1 MLLELDIHN
10 IALIDSLRIE
20 LTRGLNALTGET
32 GAGKSIVVDSVNLAL
47 GHRGGREMVRA
58 GTEKARVRALFDI
71 GECGKAKQ
79 FLDEIGIEYDD
90 GFAESYANSTSTDEN
105 GNKTYEFSGPQ
116 YDNYVNDHKS
126 NVTDDIQK
134 YYVDNHEKG
143 FGQYVYINTENK
155 SVIVGLNS
163 KKEYD
168 EKTASEEAKKAAEYG
183 FKFFQ
188 NLKEPVD
195 DIKVVYCNASD
206 QSDIYGSF
214 DFSVNG

>member
-1 MLLELDIHN
+1 MKRFFA
-10 IALIDSLRIE
+10 IAI
-20 LTRGLNALTGET
+20 
-32 GAGKSIVVDSVNLAL
+32 IVVVIATMLCACGEEKTAPTGGATQDST
-47 GHRGGREMVRA
+47 
-58 GTEKARVRALFDI
+58 GTVGNVTTTVDSK
-71 GECGKAKQ
+71 
-79 FLDEIGIEYDD
+79 YDD